1 MVGVDSA
8 AVFFCLALK
17 LKLEEDGK
25 EIVKCG
31 EAGVNDCG
39 RMAEGIAETIC
50 GEGAAVYNA

>member
-8 AVFFCLALK
+8 AVFYLVKC
-17 LKLEEDGK
+17 EEDGK

>member
-8 AVFFCLALK
+8 AVFYLVKC
-17 LKLEEDGK
+17 EEDGK

-39 RMAEGIAETIC
+39 GMAEGIAETIC
-50 GEGAAVYNA
+50 GEGAAVYNAGCG